1 MCGDI
6 VDDIV
11 DVIVDDILDSI
22 LFLLSQESVLAVA
35 GDEEVVRFFDC
46 DSLMCLSEFKA
57 HENRYF
63 FH

>member
-1 MCGDI
+1 M
-6 VDDIV
+6 
-11 DVIVDDILDSI
+11 
-22 LFLLSQESVLAVA
+22 A

-63 FH
+63 FTNLCVHVRVESLINAVAS